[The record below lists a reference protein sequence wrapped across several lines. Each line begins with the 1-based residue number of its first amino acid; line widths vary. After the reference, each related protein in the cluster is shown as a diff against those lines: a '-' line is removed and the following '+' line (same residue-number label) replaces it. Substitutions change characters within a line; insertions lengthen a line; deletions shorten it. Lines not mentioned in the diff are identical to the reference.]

1 MSFWNWPPESA
12 PFTCEHSLLYISLRQ
27 QNDLQAPSA
36 CDPCTLT
43 IESQNFTGFE
53 SSRESNVPRPI
64 SNSNGGKQEQKI
76 QVWVSSKWHPA
87 VHQDPAARAPATWLA
102 SLSLFLGSPCQFE
115 SANSSKFYITS
126 KLFFLLL
133 TEKNWKNIRKNMKT
147 HGLIDYF
154 DGF

>member
-12 PFTCEHSLLYISLRQ
+12 PFTCERSLLYISLRQ

-64 SNSNGGKQEQKI
+64 SNSNGDKQEQKI

-87 VHQDPAARAPATWLA
+87 VHQDPAARAPATWLE
-102 SLSLFLGSPCQFE
+102 SLSLFLGPLSIWIC
-115 SANSSKFYITS
+115 KFYITS
-126 KLFFLLL
+126 KLFFLLV
-133 TEKNWKNIRKNMKT
+133 TEKNWKTLEKTWRNI
-147 HGLIDYF
+147 D
-154 DGF
+154 